1 MRLTTVLASA
11 AALAISLAAAAPA
24 FAVCPVCN
32 TSVRLDAALAGC
44 FVTRSDA
51 ALKQLGDSGQPA
63 LVIDLGDC
71 NSRGSLPTGNA
82 VGASPL
88 ALDVKFITD
97 ADGIK
102 CLGDQIAAADDATLD
117 PSRLFDLVKGCPAQ

>member
-1 MRLTTVLASA
+1 MRLTTILAGA
-11 AALAISLAAAAPA
+11 AALAMSLAGVAPA

-44 FVTRSDA
+44 FVERSDT
-51 ALKQLGDSGQPA
+51 ALKQLSDSGQPA
-63 LVIDLGDC
+63 VVIDLGDC
-71 NSRGSLPTGNA
+71 HGRGSLPTGNA

-88 ALDVKFITD
+88 ELDVKFITD

-102 CLGDQIAAADDATLD
+102 CLGDQIAAADDTALD
-117 PSRLFDLVKGCPAQ
+117 PSHLFDLIKGCPAQ